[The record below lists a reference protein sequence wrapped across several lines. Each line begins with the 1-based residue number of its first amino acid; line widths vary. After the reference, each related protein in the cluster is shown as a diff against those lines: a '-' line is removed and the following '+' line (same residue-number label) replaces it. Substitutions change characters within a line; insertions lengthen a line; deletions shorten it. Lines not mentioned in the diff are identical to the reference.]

1 MRYTLLAGFRKL
13 GEIEAKSEFFTYF
26 GTFSVLKNVIKKNK
40 GIVIFLPM
48 QDDAL

>member
-1 MRYTLLAGFRKL
+1 MRYALLAVFRKL

-26 GTFSVLKNVIKKNK
+26 GTFSVLKYAIRKNK
-40 GIVIFLPM
+40 GIVIFLHM